1 MKEFDKSVRKVKS
14 DTQQILNN
22 SIDSSTRNRVRMMK
36 KLYNN
41 LEEYC

>member
-1 MKEFDKSVRKVKS
+1 MKEFDKSVGNVKSS

-22 SIDSSTRNRVRMMK
+22 SIDSSRNRVRMMK

-41 LEEYC
+41 FEEYC